1 MFYKYRR
8 GLHQEL
14 SISLSI
20 SENKKQSADI
30 IYSLV
35 SSTTKLFAHFTENP
49 LTIIHMRLDLCHL
62 HLVWQVNV
70 VYLKSNVSKIEEKRT
85 MEKPEYDRQRFN
97 QVNEDS
103 TSLGAVHK

>member
-1 MFYKYRR
+1 MKVGLLMASENDNKQTHRQTRLMFYKYRR

-62 HLVWQVNV
+62 HLV
-70 VYLKSNVSKIEEKRT
+70 
-85 MEKPEYDRQRFN
+85 
-97 QVNEDS
+97 
-103 TSLGAVHK
+103 